1 MTSFLDPGSSMTWL
15 VTSASA
21 QEAAPPAP
29 AAPQPEP
36 AAPAADA
43 HAPSPDTT
51 HSEVGHAEG
60 HKGPFP
66 PFDTNTFP
74 SQILWFVICFGALYL
89 LMKRVIVPRMAAII
103 DGRAQRIAGDIEE
116 AQRLKLQSDT
126 ALQGYEKALADARG
140 SAHKIAQTATD
151 QAKADAEA
159 RRHAIE
165 ADLAAK
171 LADAEAKIV
180 ATKTEAMSHVEA
192 IAADAAGAIVSH
204 LTGTAPA
211 PADAAKAVKT
221 ALGG

>member
-171 LADAEAKIV
+171 LAEAE
-180 ATKTEAMSHVEA
+180 TR
-192 IAADAAGAIVSH
+192 IADIKSRALADVGTIAEDAAGAVVEALIGQQPTRDEVS
-204 LTGTAPA
+204 
-211 PADAAKAVKT
+211 AAVSA
-221 ALGG
+221 ARAQ

>member
-1 MTSFLDPGSSMTWL
+1 MTWL

-29 AAPQPEP
+29 P
-36 AAPAADA
+36 ADA
-43 HAPSPDTT
+43 HAPPPPPPPGEAAVPPPHPPEAT
-51 HSEVGHAEG
+51 HGEVGAAEG

-74 SQILWFVICFGALYL
+74 SQILWFIICFGALYL
-89 LMKRVIVPRMAAII
+89 LMKRVIVPRMASII
-103 DGRAQRIAGDIEE
+103 DGRAQRIAADIEE

-126 ALQGYEKALADARG
+126 ALAGYEKALADARG

-165 ADLAAK
+165 ADVAAK
-171 LADAEAKIV
+171 LAEAETRISDIKSRALADV
-180 ATKTEAMSHVEA
+180 GT
-192 IAADAAGAIVSH
+192 IAEDAAGAVVEA
-204 LTGTAPA
+204 LTGQQPTR
-211 PADAAKAVKT
+211 DEVSAAVSA
-221 ALGG
+221 ARAQ

>member
-140 SAHKIAQTATD
+140 SAHKIAQTATE

-171 LADAEAKIV
+171 LAEAETRISDIKSRALADV
-180 ATKTEAMSHVEA
+180 GT
-192 IAADAAGAIVSH
+192 IAEDAAGAVVEALIGQQPTRDEVS
-204 LTGTAPA
+204 
-211 PADAAKAVKT
+211 AAVSA
-221 ALGG
+221 ARAQ